1 MREEEKSFVPG
12 VVDVVIFDEAVCAA
26 RVQHLALGIHGHGH
40 NGSAVVLQCLQNVVG
55 RSLLQSF
62 VGLTWVQSGLI
73 DNVRTQKWSQLYTTN
88 HFFTIGIAEWSTDA
102 AGFFPIMVDTTV

>member
-1 MREEEKSFVPG
+1 MNGLRLGEEKSFVPG
-12 VVDVVIFDEAVCAA
+12 VIDVVIFDEAVCAA

-73 DNVRTQKWSQLYTTN
+73 DNVRTQKWSQLYTQQ
-88 HFFTIGIAEWSTDA
+88 
-102 AGFFPIMVDTTV
+102 TTFLPSA